1 MGLLRY
7 ELCHATLENHWHGP
21 TVAEHSAMMTAMQA
35 DLLRGPRGR
44 RLCYEVLQL
53 WADRSTPSMPSRPE
67 VDSQLAFEAVGEA
80 CNWAMYWQPPDDVD
94 ADLRSSEWL
103 TRLQVAAEAIASSP
117 ATSWWSS
124 PVDPDDQHLVQ
135 FLDED
140 APERE
145 REPTLT
151 GLRAAVNT
159 LGLEHS
165 RELSEDAGGTSTVW
179 RAWFAPSPPDWKSV
193 SGAWWSAPIAQ
204 PGVCTARSTGQP
216 LLPTGLVFVEDSFG
230 WTAATSWQVSA
241 TSEVRV
247 LELGAPEHWVDL
259 VRRYPLEVTATT
271 KRGDWWRT
279 TGRDGRWA
287 MPDWPAV
294 AEDWDAV
301 HLSVAGYL
309 TTAGRALGVDSDT
322 ATVLAGWPP
331 DATFWLAD
339 VLQVAGSPTPWRRD
353 NDTNVWT
360 GA

>member
-1 MGLLRY
+1 
-7 ELCHATLENHWHGP
+7 
-21 TVAEHSAMMTAMQA
+21 MMTAMQA
-35 DLLRGPRGR
+35 EDLLRGPRGR

-67 VDSQLAFEAVGEA
+67 VDSQLALKAVGEA

-94 ADLRSSEWL
+94 ADMRSSQWL

-124 PVDPDDQHLVQ
+124 LLNLDDQHLVQ
-135 FLDED
+135 FFD
-140 APERE
+140 ANASDRE
-145 REPTLT
+145 AEPTLT

-159 LGLEHS
+159 LSLEHS
-165 RELSEDAGGTSTVW
+165 RELSDDVGDRPTGW
-179 RAWFAPSPPDWKSV
+179 RAWFAPNPLDWQSV
-193 SGAWWSAPIAQ
+193 SGAWWSAPIAH
-204 PGVCTARSTGQP
+204 PGVDTARSIGQP
-216 LLPTGLVFVEDSFG
+216 PLPVGLVFVEDSFG
-230 WTAATSWQVSA
+230 WTAATSWRVLP
-241 TSEVRV
+241 TRGVRV

-279 TGRDGRWA
+279 TGRDGGWA
-287 MPDWPAV
+287 MPDWPSV
-294 AEDWDAV
+294 AEDWDGV

-309 TTAGRALGVDSDT
+309 TTAGRALPVDSDT

-339 VLQVAGSPTPWRRD
+339 VLTVADLPTSWRRD
-353 NDTNVWT
+353 IDSNVWT
-360 GA
+360 RA